1 MLKNFLPF
9 RKHRARRV
17 DCDYPK
23 ATWAFGRYCRGFRF
37 PILLTLALAML
48 LLAGAAGCTPNLGAS
63 TRGWGAIAADLGVVY
78 ATTLSG
84 QVLALDDFGSDGVSV
99 RWLSTVGGEEGFG
112 GAYGSPTIGR
122 YLYVSAIDGHIYA
135 LNPPATA
142 GAVETAWRNPPVVS
156 EDDVVPLVGSAALDE
171 AGGIIAVGSEDGGL
185 YAFDAITG
193 AALPWSP
200 YRTDREIW
208 STPVLHN
215 GVVYFGS
222 QNGAVYAVSLAT
234 GELLWQFQ
242 TGGAVVAKPLIHG
255 NMLIV
260 GSFDRQLYALSLQS
274 GALAWQ
280 FEAGNWW
287 WATPVASERVIWAPA
302 MDGKVYALDQNGQ
315 LLWEHDMGS
324 PVVAS
329 PVLLERGLVVASVDG
344 KLSVLRASGTDHGPS
359 REIASLTVGEAEI
372 KAPLAVVK
380 NAVGLPSTPTDSVY
394 IGSDDGTVRRVQVV
408 SGINILWCF
417 DTTERALCN

>member
-17 DCDYPK
+17 DCDHPI
-23 ATWAFGRYCRGFRF
+23 ATLEFGRYRRALRL
-37 PILLTLALAML
+37 PILLTLALTML

-193 AALPWSP
+193 AALSWSP
-200 YRTDREIW
+200 YRTEREIW
-208 STPVLHN
+208 STPVLQN

-222 QNGAVYAVSLAT
+222 QDGAVYAVSLAT

-242 TGGAVVAKPLIHG
+242 TGGAVVAK
-255 NMLIV
+255 
-260 GSFDRQLYALSLQS
+260 
-274 GALAWQ
+274 
-280 FEAGNWW
+280 
-287 WATPVASERVIWAPA
+287 TPDPREFV
-302 MDGKVYALDQNGQ
+302 D
-315 LLWEHDMGS
+315 
-324 PVVAS
+324 
-329 PVLLERGLVVASVDG
+329 RGLVRPSVVCAQPAKRG
-344 KLSVLRASGTDHGPS
+344 AGM
-359 REIASLTVGEAEI
+359 
-372 KAPLAVVK
+372 AV
-380 NAVGLPSTPTDSVY
+380 
-394 IGSDDGTVRRVQVV
+394 
-408 SGINILWCF
+408 
-417 DTTERALCN
+417 